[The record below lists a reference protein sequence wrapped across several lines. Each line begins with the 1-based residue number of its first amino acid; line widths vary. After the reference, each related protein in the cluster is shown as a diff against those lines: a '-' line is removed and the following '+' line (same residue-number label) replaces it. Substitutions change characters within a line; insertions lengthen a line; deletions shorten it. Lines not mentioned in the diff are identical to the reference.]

1 MKISEI
7 LLERKQQRVMKMYH
21 GTSSKFLR
29 EILKKGLI
37 SNPKKRTYDEGDFA
51 TMGGVYVTTGV
62 EVAADYAEQS
72 VDINGGQEILITVQY
87 VLDSGNID
95 EDYIYGITGRVL
107 SSTTVRNDRSQIS
120 KHLFDSIVKNDNL
133 KISKGDYDKVK
144 KYSDKIQEIALDKNV
159 LNFYTIKKSD
169 PKVEEY
175 LSNILRVVSPKNL
188 DNVSEV
194 FVDRDITFKGK
205 TRIIKIEYLESGKV
219 VYPKNKDNDDNVFVI
234 GYSDVGVFSIPIPRE
249 DKAINFI
256 TTFQNMT
263 KIEIDDYTVV
273 HAVDDKVK
281 NKLKNSTMIE
291 PNDFEI
297 INNRIKL
304 K

>member
-7 LLERKQQRVMKMYH
+7 LLERKQQRVRKMYH

-37 SNPKKRTYDEGDFA
+37 SNPKNRTYNDGDFA
-51 TMGGVYVTTGV
+51 TMGGVYITSDV

-72 VDINGGQEILITVQY
+72 VDINEGKEILITVQY

-95 EDYIYGITGRVL
+95 EDYLYNITGSIL
-107 SSTTVRNDRSQIS
+107 SSKEVKNDRSIIS
-120 KHLFDSIVKNDNL
+120 KRIFDFITNNENL
-133 KISKGDYDKVK
+133 KISRGDHEKVK
-144 KYSDKIQEIALDKNV
+144 RYSDKIQEVVMDKKI

-169 PKVEEY
+169 PLVQEY
-175 LSNILRVVSPKNL
+175 LSDMLRVITPKNMEK
-188 DNVSEV
+188 VSEV

-219 VYPKNKDNDDNVFVI
+219 IYPQNKDNDDNVFVI
-234 GYSDVGVFSIPIPRE
+234 GYSDIGVFSIPIPRE

-263 KIEIDDYTVV
+263 KIEIDDYKVV
-273 HAVDDKVK
+273 HVVDDKAK
-281 NKLKNSTMIE
+281 NKLKNSTMID